1 MADQTNAAP
10 TIVSKSKLDAS
21 SQALLL
27 KAFNSS
33 KTTEDLTTALS
44 GMENVPNSVKHEL
57 WNAKKNERLEP
68 TPNPSQSMASRIVP
82 SALRIVPAILG
93 GVAGGAL
100 GSVVPVAG
108 TAAGAA
114 TGGAA
119 GSALGEYLA
128 QTYENFVDP
137 AEDTPIN
144 FAQVG
149 VQGALGAVPVGKVLG
164 VATKIPGVKQV
175 VASPTM
181 RNILEGVSE
190 SAVGRF
196 FGKSYAPT
204 AATRLAEEFPRVVAK
219 SAGRGATSQ
228 VVGGTATRMADGEP
242 TTASDVLKDAVVG
255 GTVGAFVP
263 GSTRIKSTVARGLD
277 TDLAA
282 GTIGGITGGVTAYRA
297 NRDPMEIA
305 ISTALGAGSGISG
318 RKLLRYANDKS
329 ASTAAAQARSAEA
342 RELSKWTQEARNMNE
357 AENYIAKVKKAG
369 IAYEDEAMR
378 VAQKE
383 EDRIASRLSKE
394 QAEKFRQASAAAKVQ
409 KEDYEQLAKN
419 LNAREDWI
427 KATQDAATAQELESV
442 LKLEQAQI
450 RARTDLLKQQKAAA
464 VADAKNV
471 VETEKYW
478 RQVAKNENARDVY
491 LKRVKDQTSYAE
503 VESMRQSE
511 LAWLQEAK
519 NMNEAEKV
527 LRRMSADKIAQA
539 RNSQLFAQGLE
550 AAPPSMRVNSS
561 ITKDGVTSTTSQ
573 TFRLSKDKA
582 KEAMD
587 LFSAEVETSKSR
599 AKMTPD
605 EIRQTLS
612 STDDIRLV
620 ELAQEMSARPIVL
633 ASDPRLPE
641 YKAIFRRVVGRDPK
655 LGTEDY
661 APATAQGLWRAGRMK
676 PQD

>member
-1 MADQTNAAP
+1 MAQRRLRDDELKSAATKVGADIDPADPRNVIFSGPENEEAFRKEVQAVAERAPEPLKNTTNDQLP
-10 TIVSKSKLDAS
+10 EGS
-21 SQALLL
+21 
-27 KAFNSS
+27 
-33 KTTEDLTTALS
+33 
-44 GMENVPNSVKHEL
+44 
-57 WNAKKNERLEP
+57 
-68 TPNPSQSMASRIVP
+68 SQSMASRIVP

-108 TAAGAA
+108 TTAGAA

-128 QTYENFVDP
+128 QKYENFVDP

-149 VQGALGAVPVGKVLG
+149 VQGALGAVPVGKALG
-164 VATKIPGVKQV
+164 VATKIPGVRQV

-255 GTVGAFVP
+255 GTVGALVP

-282 GTIGGITGGVTAYRA
+282 GAIGGVGGGYTAYRTG
-297 NRDPMEIA
+297 RSPLDIA
-305 ISTALGAGSGISG
+305 IGTAIGATSGVATRRG
-318 RKLLRYANDKS
+318 LKTAKAVADKY
-329 ASTAAAQARSAEA
+329 TGEA
-342 RELSKWTQEARNMNE
+342 TRRLEKQELSKWTQEARNMNE

-394 QAEKFRQASAAAKVQ
+394 QAEKFKQAAAAAKVQ
-409 KEDYEQLAKN
+409 KEDYAQLAKN

-471 VETEKYW
+471 VDTEKYW
-478 RQVAKNENARDVY
+478 RQVAKNEYARDAY

-527 LRRMSADKIAQA
+527 LHRMSADKIAQA